1 MKKLLKHL
9 KPYTKE
15 SILGPLGKLC
25 EATLELIVPL
35 VIAAIIDRGIGEGD
49 TAYIWKMAG
58 VLLLLGAVGLTFSV
72 FAQYFSAKAAVGFVT
87 SVRHSLYSH
96 IQTLSYNDID
106 KLGTSTMITRMTTDA
121 SKVQTG
127 LNLALRLLLRSPFV
141 VFGAM
146 IMAFSIDVKSG
157 LVFAIVIPA
166 LAVIVFGIMLIT
178 MPMHKRVQG
187 GVDKILGR
195 TRASLRGARVIRA
208 FGMEEKEKSSFVCEN
223 AYLTAHQTR
232 AGHVSALLNPLTFV
246 IINLGIVFL
255 IYTGAIRVDSGD
267 LTQGQVIALY
277 NYMSQILIELIKLA
291 NMIISISKA
300 LASLSRISSVFD
312 IKPSQSF
319 GDCSEGAQG
328 DFAVEF
334 SGVALKYAYASEN
347 AIEGITF
354 KVRHGET
361 VGIIGSTGSGKSS
374 IVNLIPRLYDA
385 TEGEVK
391 IDGLPI
397 SCYTKEALVSKI
409 GVVPQKAVLF
419 GGTLR
424 DNLTFGKADAT
435 DSEIHAA
442 LRVAQAEE
450 IALEKGGLD
459 GEIEALGANL
469 SGGQKQ
475 RLTIARA
482 LVGNPEILILDD
494 SASALDFATDAA
506 LRSAIRE
513 ASKDMTVFIV
523 SQRAAS
529 VMYADKI
536 IVVDDGET
544 VGIGTHDTLLK
555 ECEVYREIYD
565 SQFRREAA
573 K

>member
-146 IMAFSIDVKSG
+146 IMAFSIDAKSG

-319 GDCSEGAQG
+319 GDCSEGAQC

-385 TEGEVK
+385 TEGEIK

-442 LRVAQAEE
+442 LRIAQAEE